1 MFTNFLLTDNEID
14 SVKLYTA
21 RLIKKDNRAKF
32 RKSQNAIN
40 QQ

>member
-1 MFTNFLLTDNEID
+1 MFTNFLLTGNETESI
-14 SVKLYTA
+14 KLCTA

-40 QQ
+40 